1 MAMSLLRVDD
11 WDRAGV
17 EAVLERSLQLAR
29 DWEARAMP
37 GVMQGRRIGLIA
49 ELPGWRNPTA
59 LKLGAAEMGAVCVD
73 TGASLE
79 GGEAVADLAGYLGNW
94 CDLMAVRTPR
104 LSQLQTFAEAAAFPV
119 MNLRTNDNHPCEVL
133 GDLAY
138 VMSQR
143 GNLDG
148 LKVVVA
154 GPKGNIARS
163 WLEAARVLPI
173 SVTQWCP
180 VGQGFAV
187 EEIPRGCSVTQDEAA
202 LWEADMI
209 ATDCWAMQA
218 GQKVAGYSVTGAL
231 LDRCR
236 PDALFIPCPPVTR
249 GEEVDAAAMAH
260 AKCVATPAK
269 AYLMHVQNAVMVE
282 ALA

>member
-11 WDRAGV
+11 LDRAGA

-29 DWEARAMP
+29 DWEARSMP
-37 GVMQGRRIGLIA
+37 PVLKGRRIGLIA

-59 LKLGAAEMGAVCVD
+59 LRLGAAEMGAVCVD
-73 TGASLE
+73 TGATLE

-94 CDLMAVRTPR
+94 CDLLAVRTPR
-104 LSQLQTFAEAAAFPV
+104 LSQLSAFAEAAEFPV
-119 MNLRTNDNHPCEVL
+119 VNLRTNDNHPCEVL

-138 VMSQR
+138 VLSQR
-143 GNLDG
+143 GHLDG
-148 LKVVVA
+148 LLVVVA

-180 VGQGFAV
+180 SGQGFAPD
-187 EEIPRGCSVTQDEAA
+187 EMPSGCAVTQDEAA
-202 LWEADMI
+202 ILEADVI
-209 ATDCWAMQA
+209 VTDCWTAHS
-218 GQKVAGYSVTGAL
+218 GDGVTVTGAL
-231 LDRCR
+231 LDRCK

-260 AKCVATPAK
+260 ARCVATPAK
-269 AYLMHVQNAVMVE
+269 AFLMHVQNAVMVQ
-282 ALA
+282 ALC